1 MFLDAKNLNTS
12 ALPRLKKTR
21 PQQSVLTS
29 CLLMHDIQS
38 GLISTF
44 FFFFPHVSFSYLPR
58 VFFFK
63 SLISFFFL
71 SNSKSPLPHYSPTP
85 PPPPPPTHT
94 THPPTMDKLT
104 PLLMNFIEQSAR
116 PPVQAKVSEQLN
128 STTTDLK
135 SSLPTTVMNYLTGSS
150 EDGSGN
156 AVLSQL
162 VNSLGPSFT
171 NALSSVT
178 GSTIDTASDG
188 MDTLLT
194 NGILNIAKG
203 VLTKSAGQ
211 EGEQGGGFNFDFLS
225 QGKEGM
231 VNATLA
237 ASAPVIKQ
245 VSDNM
250 GAKISNHFPQEIGQA
265 LQQLVD
271 QKGGS
276 GGAMGMAA
284 GLMSQFLGGGGGG
297 ERAQGGEGGG
307 GSIQQM
313 LQNFL
318 GPKILQL
325 IQPYLQKFEAQM
337 VRKKKWFSHKQIF
350 FSLDVHQSGLT
361 MFLYFYFNL

>member
-1 MFLDAKNLNTS
+1 
-12 ALPRLKKTR
+12 
-21 PQQSVLTS
+21 
-29 CLLMHDIQS
+29 
-38 GLISTF
+38 
-44 FFFFPHVSFSYLPR
+44 
-58 VFFFK
+58 
-63 SLISFFFL
+63 
-71 SNSKSPLPHYSPTP
+71 
-85 PPPPPPTHT
+85 
-94 THPPTMDKLT
+94 MDKLT

-337 VRKKKWFSHKQIF
+337 TASLENELRTKVFSPDFIKSTVMGMLSGGSGGEGGGGGGGGAIGGLMNAFMKNSGNGQGGGGGGQAEALNALGNFASSFLKK
-350 FSLDVHQSGLT
+350 
-361 MFLYFYFNL
+361 

>member
-1 MFLDAKNLNTS
+1 
-12 ALPRLKKTR
+12 
-21 PQQSVLTS
+21 
-29 CLLMHDIQS
+29 
-38 GLISTF
+38 
-44 FFFFPHVSFSYLPR
+44 
-58 VFFFK
+58 
-63 SLISFFFL
+63 
-71 SNSKSPLPHYSPTP
+71 
-85 PPPPPPTHT
+85 
-94 THPPTMDKLT
+94 MDKLT
-104 PLLMNFIEQSAR
+104 PLLMNFIEQNAR
-116 PPVQAKVSEQLN
+116 PPVQAKVTEQLN
-128 STTTDLK
+128 STKTDLK
-135 SSLPTTVMNYLTGSS
+135 STLPATIMNYLTGSS
-150 EDGSGN
+150 SEGGSGN

-162 VNSLGPSFT
+162 VNSLGPSFS

-178 GSTIDTASDG
+178 GTTIDTASDG

-211 EGEQGGGFNFDFLS
+211 EGEQGGFNFDFLS

-231 VNATLA
+231 VNTTLA

-250 GAKISNHFPQEIGQA
+250 GVKISSHFPQAIGQA

-271 QKGGS
+271 QNGGS

-284 GLMSQFLGGGGGG
+284 GLMSQFLGGGSATGG
-297 ERAQGGEGGG
+297 ERAPGSEGG

-337 VRKKKWFSHKQIF
+337 TASLENELRTKVFSPDFIKSTVMGMLSGGSGSEGGGGASGAIGGLMNAFMKNSGNGQGGGGGGQAEALNALGNFASSFLKK
-350 FSLDVHQSGLT
+350 
-361 MFLYFYFNL
+361 

>member
-1 MFLDAKNLNTS
+1 
-12 ALPRLKKTR
+12 
-21 PQQSVLTS
+21 
-29 CLLMHDIQS
+29 
-38 GLISTF
+38 
-44 FFFFPHVSFSYLPR
+44 
-58 VFFFK
+58 
-63 SLISFFFL
+63 
-71 SNSKSPLPHYSPTP
+71 
-85 PPPPPPTHT
+85 
-94 THPPTMDKLT
+94 MDKLT

-162 VNSLGPSFT
+162 VNSLGPSFA

-178 GSTIDTASDG
+178 GTTIDTASDG

-211 EGEQGGGFNFDFLS
+211 EGEQGGGFNFDFLT

-231 VNATLA
+231 VNTTLA

-265 LQQLVD
+265 LQRLVD
-271 QKGGS
+271 QNGGS

-318 GPKILQL
+318 GPKILEL

-337 VRKKKWFSHKQIF
+337 TTSLENELRTKVFSPDFIKSTVMDMLSGESGGEGGGGGAIGAIGGLMNAFMKNSGNGQGGGGGGGQAEALNALGNFASSFLKK
-350 FSLDVHQSGLT
+350 
-361 MFLYFYFNL
+361 